1 MAKKTTDQVQEP
13 VANQQTAQAEQT
25 QQTASN
31 EQQAAKTLREGAH
44 IFQRKGTDGNLI
56 PGVYGVMV
64 VKDGVKSEVATLTKE
79 DRDQY
84 FANVKGKSGEEAEAI
99 RKEVADRYITP
110 EGKRIGSQQ
119 ASEKKVEDNPFVI
132 RHANPEVATRIT
144 DAKVFKMQDG
154 KTYGV
159 RCKIDGEQQMSR
171 TFDTAHK
178 DPKIA
183 DFNKKLVD
191 AFFSGYKG
199 LDADA
204 QLRRRIDVAAIKFN
218 DVLTAEKKELSKG
231 VSR

>member
-44 IFQRKGTDGNLI
+44 IFQRKGADGNLI

-64 VKDGVKSEVATLTKE
+64 VKDGVKSEVATLTKD

-119 ASEKKVEDNPFVI
+119 ASEKKVEDTPFVI

-159 RCKIDGEQQMSR
+159 RCKIDGEQQMTR
-171 TFDTAHK
+171 PFNTER
-178 DPKIA
+178 
-183 DFNKKLVD
+183 DFEKKLLN

-199 LDADA
+199 MSQEA
-204 QLRRRIDVAAIKFN
+204 QQQRSIDVAAIMFKN
-218 DVLTAEKKELSKG
+218 VLQAEKVEQ
-231 VSR
+231 SRGMGR